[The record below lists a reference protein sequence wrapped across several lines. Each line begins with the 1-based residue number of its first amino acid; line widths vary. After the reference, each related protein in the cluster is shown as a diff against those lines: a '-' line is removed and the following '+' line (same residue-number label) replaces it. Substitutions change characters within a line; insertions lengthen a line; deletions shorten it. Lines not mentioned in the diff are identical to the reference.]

1 MVPCDL
7 WQGSVPDADDQAQQL
22 PAPELAKE
30 ETTQLISLSGIL
42 DASSGRALRDD
53 VNEALAAGHRTI
65 LIDFQ
70 AGTYIDS
77 NGFGALVACLK
88 KTKEAGCKLHLC
100 GLNNQVRLVMEMTGT
115 DRIFDIFKDPD
126 AFEQQSSSS

>member
-1 MVPCDL
+1 MTDV
-7 WQGSVPDADDQAQQL
+7 DAHGNDEAT
-22 PAPELAKE
+22 KV
-30 ETTQLISLSGIL
+30 ISLSGIL
-42 DASSGRALRDD
+42 DALNGRVLRDD
-53 VNEALAAGHRTI
+53 VNEALASGHRTI

-88 KTKEAGCKLHLC
+88 KTKEAGGKLNLC

-115 DRIFDIFKDPD
+115 DHIFDIFKDPE
-126 AFEQQSSSS
+126 AFQQRGPGA